1 MKRWMAALPLAG
13 LLAFAVVA
21 WVQLR
26 QPPEQIEAETP
37 TVVRMAPER
46 AFPLIDATGDLR
58 FNPPPDGQPAVVN
71 LFASWCG
78 PCEVEHPY
86 LVDLAEQGA
95 PLYGILYK
103 DTPDNGRKFL
113 TRLGDPYR
121 AVGED
126 PSGQGG
132 LDFGLSGVPETFVI
146 DGNGQVQLHVAGPL
160 NPERADQIL
169 KALKQMSSR

>member
-21 WVQLR
+21 LIQLY
-26 QPPEQIEAETP
+26 QPQEDVEVDAP

-46 AFPLIDATGDLR
+46 AFVVLGAAEALR

-86 LVDLAEQGA
+86 LLDLQAKDA

-103 DTPDNGRKFL
+103 DKPEEGLKFL
-113 TRLGDPYR
+113 NRLGDPFR

-132 LDFGLSGVPETFVI
+132 LEFGLSGVPETFVV
-146 DGNGQVQLHVAGPL
+146 DGAGQGKLHIAGPL
-160 NPERADQIL
+160 NDARTQQVLDALERA
-169 KALKQMSSR
+169 AR